1 MARRV
6 PRGQETRERIL
17 AEALRLFAAHGFARV
32 SVEEIADAAGVTK
45 GAVYHWFT
53 DKDDLG
59 RELQHELY
67 ERLSAVSLSAL
78 DPHGDT
84 IENMRRSFGAYLD
97 ALGDLD
103 EARFFLRDAWVIPA
117 LDEGGR
123 SDHEDA
129 IEMVRDILAVAVEEV
144 LLDGDALFDHKIVG
158 NEIVARRIGILA
170 AENEHDAAWGEFG
183 GRLLRSGAAPLGR
196 STGGQ
201 CSDIFFSG
209 WDREEFWTKLASMSC
224 GYPICIACFRRP
236 GSSTFTAMAATMSA
250 R

>member
-67 ERLSAVSLSAL
+67 ERLSAVSLRAL

-97 ALGDLD
+97 ALDDLD

-129 IEMVRDILAVAVEEV
+129 IEMVRDILAVAVAR
-144 LLDGDALFDHKIVG
+144 G
-158 NEIVARRIGILA
+158 EIVALDPDALA
-170 AENEHDAAWGEFG
+170 RVLMGAWAEATLHVLRTGDRAATTAVVEQLLESLRPGATAHRSG
-183 GRLLRSGAAPLGR
+183 GR
-196 STGGQ
+196 
-201 CSDIFFSG
+201 I
-209 WDREEFWTKLASMSC
+209 
-224 GYPICIACFRRP
+224 RP
-236 GSSTFTAMAATMSA
+236 EGTSL
-250 R
+250 

>member
-1 MARRV
+1 MARRL

-17 AEALRLFAAHGFARV
+17 AEALRLFASRGYAQV

-59 RELQHELY
+59 RELQHDLY
-67 ERLSAVSLSAL
+67 ERLSVVSLRAL
-78 DPHGDT
+78 DLEGDT
-84 IENMRRSFGAYLD
+84 IANMRRSFGAYLD

-129 IEMVRDILAVAVEEV
+129 IEMVRQILTVAVER
-144 LLDGDALFDHKIVG
+144 G
-158 NEIVARRIGILA
+158 EIVALDPDALA
-170 AENEHDAAWGEFG
+170 RVLMGAWAEATLHVLRTGERSATTEVVEH
-183 GRLLRSGAAPLGR
+183 LLESLRPDVSNR
-196 STGGQ
+196 STP
-201 CSDIFFSG
+201 SG
-209 WDREEFWTKLASMSC
+209 S
-224 GYPICIACFRRP
+224 RP
-236 GSSTFTAMAATMSA
+236 RA
-250 R
+250 RGAHR

>member
-129 IEMVRDILAVAVEEV
+129 IEMVRDILAVAVTR
-144 LLDGDALFDHKIVG
+144 G
-158 NEIVARRIGILA
+158 EIVALDPDALA
-170 AENEHDAAWGEFG
+170 RVLMGAWAEATLHVLRTGDRAATTAVVEQLLESLRPGAAAHRSG
-183 GRLLRSGAAPLGR
+183 GRV
-196 STGGQ
+196 
-201 CSDIFFSG
+201 
-209 WDREEFWTKLASMSC
+209 
-224 GYPICIACFRRP
+224 RP
-236 GSSTFTAMAATMSA
+236 EGTSL
-250 R
+250 